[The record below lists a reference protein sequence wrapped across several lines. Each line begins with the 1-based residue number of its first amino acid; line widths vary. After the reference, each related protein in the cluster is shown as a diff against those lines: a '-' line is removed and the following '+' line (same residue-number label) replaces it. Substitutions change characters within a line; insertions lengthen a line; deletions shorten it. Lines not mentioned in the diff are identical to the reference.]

1 MKRTTFILLCAFGLG
16 ACGDYQGPKANCF
29 ERDVVARSTNSLSFL
44 ESPGGRVSTSTAP
57 VSDCNF
63 LALDAPIQTEAQ

>member
-1 MKRTTFILLCAFGLG
+1 MKRTTLIILCAFGLG

-44 ESPGGRVSTSTAP
+44 RLPGGRVSTSTAP
-57 VSDCNF
+57 VADCNF
-63 LALDAPIQTEAQ
+63 VAIDAPTQTETQ